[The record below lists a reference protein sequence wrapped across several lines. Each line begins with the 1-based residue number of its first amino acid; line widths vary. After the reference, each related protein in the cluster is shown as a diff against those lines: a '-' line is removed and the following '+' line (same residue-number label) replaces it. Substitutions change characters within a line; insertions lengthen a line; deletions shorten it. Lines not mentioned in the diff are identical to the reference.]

1 MAQGY
6 SLRLVDQNKMAD
18 DRRLGVRLG
27 RVCIAHD
34 VPVTVVAD
42 RFGVTRQTVYNW
54 FRGASDP
61 SPAYAHIMQT
71 FVSTLS

>member
-6 SLRLVDQNKMAD
+6 SLRLAEQNKVAD

-61 SPAYAHIMQT
+61 SPIYTSAVQT
-71 FVSTLS
+71 FVGTLS

>member
-6 SLRLVDQNKMAD
+6 SLRLVDQNSTAD

-27 RVCIAHD
+27 RVCIAHR
-34 VPVTVVAD
+34 VPVAVVAS

-54 FRGASDP
+54 FRGGSDP
-61 SPAYAHIMQT
+61 SPELINVIRTYI
-71 FVSTLS
+71 STLS